1 MKTIVNNP
9 AQSKWQ
15 TKKWQGG
22 MGGRREMRKE
32 RTKVD
37 ISGYRSTTAIEIL
50 IMAVL
55 VVLVHPD

>member
-1 MKTIVNNP
+1 
-9 AQSKWQ
+9 
-15 TKKWQGG
+15 